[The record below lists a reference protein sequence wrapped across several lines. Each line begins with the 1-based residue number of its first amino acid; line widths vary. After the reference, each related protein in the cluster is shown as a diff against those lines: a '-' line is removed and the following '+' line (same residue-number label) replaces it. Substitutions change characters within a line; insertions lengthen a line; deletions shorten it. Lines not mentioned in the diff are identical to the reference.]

1 MSHYLNEPNIVY
13 YHIKDGKPVHTSTFS
28 RGLVWVV
35 SVDQNNKYSFSYKG
49 EKIQGNGGDK
59 FSCVPD
65 KALSNQFNIQNPDST
80 FLGEDSKHRF
90 LIAVQGGDDEALRL
104 LVTDFDDYESM
115 LSIPSEPVEQEQEQQ
130 EEIVEQKSS
139 KSSSSSSSS
148 AKDEEKKRKELEKK
162 EKEDNAKCSTC
173 QGKTKGK
180 FEHNVAGRSCGTCSE
195 NGKLGNGNSCHACQG
210 TGWHACNFC
219 KGTGWKYPNKH

>member
-162 EKEDNAKCSTC
+162 RK
-173 QGKTKGK
+173 
-180 FEHNVAGRSCGTCSE
+180 RR
-195 NGKLGNGNSCHACQG
+195 
-210 TGWHACNFC
+210 
-219 KGTGWKYPNKH
+219 